1 MISPNEDVLKYGV
14 QIQYPA
20 TNNEAEY
27 EAILTSL
34 RLAKALG
41 IKSLVIKSD
50 SKPIVEKVNHEY
62 EAKKEQMQKY
72 QRLAIQM
79 TGHFDEI
86 KFIQV
91 PKEENSEVD
100 EVAWIASSKQQ
111 TQNEGLMIEIQALQV
126 DSKSTQMAPILSFI
140 QGEKLLEDPDEARRT
155 KVRSVRFTI
164 LNGQL

>member
-1 MISPNEDVLKYGV
+1 M
-14 QIQYPA
+14 
-20 TNNEAEY
+20 
-27 EAILTSL
+27 TS
-34 RLAKALG
+34 
-41 IKSLVIKSD
+41 
-50 SKPIVEKVNHEY
+50 
-62 EAKKEQMQKY
+62 
-72 QRLAIQM
+72 
-79 TGHFDEI
+79 HFDEI

-126 DSKSTQMAPILSFI
+126 DSKSTWMAAILSYI

-155 KVRSVRFTI
+155 KVRLARFTI

>member
-1 MISPNEDVLKYGV
+1 MISPNKDVLKDGV

-50 SKPIVEKVNHEY
+50 SKLIVGKVNHEY
-62 EAKKEQMQKY
+62 EAKKEKMQKY

-100 EVAWIASSKQQ
+100 EVAWIAASKQQ

-126 DSKSTQMAPILSFI
+126 DSKSTWMAPILSYI

-155 KVRSVRFTI
+155 KVRLARFTI